1 MFKNILIPIS
11 SEFYSK
17 NVLLRSAFLAEKFN
31 SNLNLVYIIEEKT
44 FNEIDKIVSTYRT
57 VADKEE
63 SKRELISKQIQ
74 TADQI
79 IFDDAKQIL
88 KDKQIPFEEKIIEG
102 EFTDKIKEE
111 LNKKQYDLILMG
123 FKKECYL
130 NYRLFEEVKI
140 PVWVVGQGTSK
151 KILAVCSNLAPNQK
165 VPDLSIKLAYHL
177 EWELNM
183 LYVIDTEDS
192 VYVDKN
198 GIRSDTKTK
207 EDLLSQ
213 GQNFV
218 NEMRQKGIN
227 AELVQ
232 GSLEKQ
238 TLIKAEAIKANLVIV
253 GREQKKKGILGLP
266 VKNLKKK
273 IVEKCKYSI
282 LFLN

>member
-31 SNLNLVYIIEEKT
+31 SNLNLVYIIEEKA
-44 FNEIDKIVSTYRT
+44 FNEIDKIVDTYRT
-57 VADKEE
+57 TADKEE
-63 SKRELISKQIQ
+63 SKKELISKQIQ

-123 FKKECYL
+123 FEKECYL
-130 NYRLFEEVKI
+130 NYRLFEEVKM
-140 PVWVVGQGTSK
+140 PVWVVGQDMSK

-165 VPDLSIKLAYHL
+165 VPNESIKLAHQL
-177 EWELNM
+177 EWELHM
-183 LYVIDTEDS
+183 LYVVDIEDS
-192 VYVDKN
+192 VHVDEN

-207 EDLLSQ
+207 EDLILQ

-218 NEMRQKGIN
+218 DEMKQKGIN

-238 TLIKAEAIKANLVIV
+238 TLSKAEEINANLVIV

-273 IVEKCKYSI
+273 IAEKCKYSI

>member
-1 MFKNILIPIS
+1 LFKNILIPIS

-111 LNKKQYDLILMG
+111 LNKKKYDLILMG

-192 VYVDKN
+192 VHVDKN

-218 NEMRQKGIN
+218 NEMSQKGIN
-227 AELVQ
+227 AELVK